1 MRALRRWRR
10 CCHRA
15 AGPERPGRAVELH
28 AFRRHT
34 GRAAVAA
41 GRRREGADGRGSAGG
56 EGAPGED
63 GRPRGLQGCGALDG
77 GGRGPGAG
85 AGRPDRRGHR
95 PAHSAPGEYPHHR
108 GDGTLCE
115 RADGEGV
122 RKRGPLRQHELGD
135 GADRARRGRRAGTRQ
150 AWRQRSDGR
159 VRCRVHV
166 GFRGDPVVG
175 LLFPGQGSQFVGMGR
190 DLAEASDIA
199 RRTFEEADDLLG
211 FALSKLCWDGPE
223 AVLTATNNAQPAIL
237 THSIAAYRVL
247 VEVGELSGDDVHAAA
262 GQSRG
267 GCTAYVAAGAI
278 SFEEG
283 LRTVRLRGELMYRAG
298 QERSGAMAAIL
309 GLSEEGVDDVCRRA
323 SEEGGECVPANATS
337 PHQLVTSGD
346 TGAMELAK
354 EAGARRALRLNVS
367 GAFHSPLMDVAV
379 PGLREQLAHVTI
391 RAPQFPIVS
400 NVTAEPVSDPERAR
414 ALLLEQLTSAVRW
427 TQGVHGMVAAGV
439 TDFIEIGPGNVL
451 SGLVKRIEKGVHTRT
466 FGTAAELEALT

>member
-1 MRALRRWRR
+1 M
-10 CCHRA
+10 
-15 AGPERPGRAVELH
+15 
-28 AFRRHT
+28 
-34 GRAAVAA
+34 
-41 GRRREGADGRGSAGG
+41 
-56 EGAPGED
+56 
-63 GRPRGLQGCGALDG
+63 
-77 GGRGPGAG
+77 
-85 AGRPDRRGHR
+85 
-95 PAHSAPGEYPHHR
+95 
-108 GDGTLCE
+108 
-115 RADGEGV
+115 
-122 RKRGPLRQHELGD
+122 
-135 GADRARRGRRAGTRQ
+135 
-150 AWRQRSDGR
+150 
-159 VRCRVHV
+159 

-247 VEVGELSGDDVHAAA
+247 VDAGELSVDDVHVAA
-262 GQSRG
+262 GHSLG
-267 GCTAYVAAGAI
+267 EFTAYVAAGAI

-323 SEEGGECVPANATS
+323 SEEGGECVPANYNS
-337 PHQLVTSGD
+337 PHQIVISGD
-346 TGAMELAK
+346 TAAIERAMELAK